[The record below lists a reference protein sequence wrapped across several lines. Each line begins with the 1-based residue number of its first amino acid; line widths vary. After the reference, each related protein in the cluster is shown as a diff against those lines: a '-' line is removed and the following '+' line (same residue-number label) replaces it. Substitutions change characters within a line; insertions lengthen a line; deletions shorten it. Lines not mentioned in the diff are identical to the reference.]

1 MKKLFFEILQNS
13 QETPVSE
20 SLLNKIAA
28 TLLKETPTGVLS
40 YKFCEIFRNTYFA
53 SIGCI

>member
-20 SLLNKIAA
+20 SLFNKIAA
-28 TLLKETPTGVLS
+28 TLLKETTTGVFS
-40 YKFCEIFRNTYFA
+40 YKFCNIFKNTNLLL
-53 SIGCI
+53 